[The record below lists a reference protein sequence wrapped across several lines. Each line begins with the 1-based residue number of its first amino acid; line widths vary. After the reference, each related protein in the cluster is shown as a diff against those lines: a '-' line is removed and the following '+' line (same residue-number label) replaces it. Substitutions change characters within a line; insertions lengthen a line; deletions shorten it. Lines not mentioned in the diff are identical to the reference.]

1 MHNQHLDDD
10 HTICYHSKFIQSKE
24 FAHKLPLF
32 DDGKFLARCVIL
44 PLSLCISAFLP
55 LCQHQKEEET
65 GLSRQHVVAGHGKK
79 IDKKASNHKEGS
91 FKVKNHSQRMTN
103 KGNNNRGK
111 QKVKSI

>member
-1 MHNQHLDDD
+1 MYSHATIEWDKNTNESYKIMHSQHLDDD

-24 FAHKLPLF
+24 FSHKLPLF

-44 PLSLCISAFLP
+44 PLSLCILSAFLP

-79 IDKKASNHKEGS
+79 N
-91 FKVKNHSQRMTN
+91 
-103 KGNNNRGK
+103 
-111 QKVKSI
+111 

>member
-1 MHNQHLDDD
+1 MYSHATIEWNKNTNVSCKVMHSQHLDDD

-24 FAHKLPLF
+24 FSHKLPLF

-65 GLSRQHVVAGHGKK
+65 GLSR
-79 IDKKASNHKEGS
+79 
-91 FKVKNHSQRMTN
+91 
-103 KGNNNRGK
+103 
-111 QKVKSI
+111 

>member
-1 MHNQHLDDD
+1 MHSQHLDDD

-65 GLSRQHVVAGHGKK
+65 GLSRRHVVAKHGKK
-79 IDKKASNHKEGS
+79 LIKKLAITKKEASK
-91 FKVKNHSQRMTN
+91 
-103 KGNNNRGK
+103 
-111 QKVKSI
+111 